1 MKKTL
6 SHKNEQMDFLE
17 YYNYKYGL
25 VDSGLENVIMVHP
38 YFEFSNTFELTYND
52 LFPLKMLQF
61 ENMLLPVPN
70 NYDYLLKELYGD
82 YMSYPNICH
91 RAPVACQ
98 FIKGN

>member
-1 MKKTL
+1 
-6 SHKNEQMDFLE
+6 
-17 YYNYKYGL
+17 
-25 VDSGLENVIMVHP
+25 
-38 YFEFSNTFELTYND
+38 
-52 LFPLKMLQF
+52 MLQF

-98 FIKGN
+98 IYQRQLKDNRFNLCLSMFKHTNRGLLYRMRIILVQIRLLGVFEYMKIKIYE